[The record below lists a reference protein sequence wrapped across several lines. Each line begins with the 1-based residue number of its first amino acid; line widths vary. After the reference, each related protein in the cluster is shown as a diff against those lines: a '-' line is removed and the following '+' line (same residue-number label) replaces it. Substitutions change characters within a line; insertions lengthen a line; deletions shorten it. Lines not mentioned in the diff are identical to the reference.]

1 MTRGQCENMIAG
13 VLEYIRHLVRQY
25 DPNIR
30 HVSMY
35 ISDMTS
41 SAWALSDPLNADSEY
56 LLKVDVK
63 QEAEDND
70 DC

>member
-1 MTRGQCENMIAG
+1 MTRQQCENMIAG
-13 VLEYIRHLVRQY
+13 VLEYIRHLVKQY

-41 SAWALSDPLNADSEY
+41 SAWALSDPLDGDSEY
-56 LLKVDVK
+56 LLKVDVE
-63 QEAEDND
+63 QEVENND

>member
-1 MTRGQCENMIAG
+1 MARQQCENMIAG
-13 VLEYIRHLVRQY
+13 VLEYIRHLVKQY

-35 ISDMTS
+35 ISDRTS
-41 SAWALSDPLNADSEY
+41 SAWVLSDPLDGNSEY
-56 LLKVDVK
+56 LLRVDVE
-63 QEAEDND
+63 QEAENND